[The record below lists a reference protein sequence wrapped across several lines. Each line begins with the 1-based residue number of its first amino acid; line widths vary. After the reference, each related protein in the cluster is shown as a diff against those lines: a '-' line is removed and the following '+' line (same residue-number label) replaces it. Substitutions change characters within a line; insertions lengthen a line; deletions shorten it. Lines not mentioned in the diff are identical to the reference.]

1 MLIQFLIHKSRL
13 HQRLAIIECTVYL
26 KGGNI
31 LSESRKL
38 FFLYFTN
45 FPFRI
50 KHIYM
55 NALHAEKTI
64 SYRTSRITGG
74 SNQHID
80 LSLTFFSDE
89 VS

>member
-13 HQRLAIIECTVYL
+13 HQRLAIIECTVDF
-26 KGGNI
+26 KGRDI

-38 FFLYFTN
+38 FLLYFADL
-45 FPFRI
+45 PFRI

-55 NALHAEKTI
+55 NTLHTEETI
-64 SYRTSRITGG
+64 SYRTSRITRG

-80 LSLTFFSDE
+80 LFLTFFSDE
-89 VS
+89 IS